1 MVVHQLGY
9 TFLDFF
15 ANDQLSLD
23 FLHFLVHSLRFTTLF
38 WYTLTQILHFT
49 TLFDYTFRDF
59 DISQTYTLVDFDH
72 LIAAMMMSATQTG
85 NLMMKPL
92 LGAFRK
98 HHRPPK
104 ILNATMISQQ
114 PKKEMG

>member
-23 FLHFLVHSLRFTTLF
+23 FLHFLVHSLRFTTLS

-49 TLFDYTFRDF
+49 TLFRLHF
-59 DISQTYTLVDFDH
+59 S
-72 LIAAMMMSATQTG
+72 
-85 NLMMKPL
+85 
-92 LGAFRK
+92 
-98 HHRPPK
+98 
-104 ILNATMISQQ
+104 
-114 PKKEMG
+114 